1 MEKIFAIIQII
12 FVALFLLNIG
22 NIVKSIKEKNEEELI
37 KDACISLVL
46 VMIGVASYFLGK

>member
-1 MEKIFAIIQII
+1 MKNIFAIIQII
-12 FVALFLLNIG
+12 CLTLFLLNIP

-46 VMIGVASYFLGK
+46 VMIGVASYFFSK